1 MIAKVILV
9 PKPNSFQFDDRI
21 LLLEEPVKVLQTRN
35 IPYLNMIYHILDFIV
50 LVLMDNVV

>member
-21 LLLEEPVKVLQTRN
+21 LQLEEPVKVQMTS
-35 IPYLNMIYHILDFIV
+35 V
-50 LVLMDNVV
+50 K